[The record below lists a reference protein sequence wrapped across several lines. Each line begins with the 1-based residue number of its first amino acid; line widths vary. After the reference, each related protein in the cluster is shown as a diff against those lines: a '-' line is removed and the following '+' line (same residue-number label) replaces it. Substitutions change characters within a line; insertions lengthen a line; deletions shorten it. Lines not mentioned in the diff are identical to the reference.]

1 MRKNVIAILIG
12 LISII
17 PYIITYV
24 FFNYSISIYLFLIPY
39 FIYQIYK
46 PNTKHEYLN
55 IFLISSFCIFISM
68 FLIIPSLIILKDK
81 YLFSI
86 KTFSSLYKLS
96 IIKNFLISYAFLLI
110 SNYIFY
116 RKKYETN
123 IIILISIFILF
134 ITSFIIKFNNK
145 LDYINYK
152 TIKINDNHTIKLPSN
167 FNRIS
172 DNIYTVDDIKKGSL
186 DYNNSLIKF
195 ITIKYLNNYT
205 LIKKDDISKKDIKQ
219 YKIKKI
225 KEYDNSIVI
234 IGKKGNGYIY
244 YDYYIKDNE
253 NIIYIQFILDH
264 EDNITKKIIDTI
276 K

>member
-68 FLIIPSLIILKDK
+68 FLIIPSLIILKEK

-96 IIKNFLISYAFLLI
+96 IIKNYLISYAFLLI

>member
-68 FLIIPSLIILKDK
+68 FLIIPSLIILKEK

-116 RKKYETN
+116 RKKYEAN

-134 ITSFIIKFNNK
+134 ITGFIIKFNNK

-167 FNRIS
+167 FKRIS

>member
-46 PNTKHEYLN
+46 PNNKHEYLN

-68 FLIIPSLIILKDK
+68 FLIIPSLIILKEK

-134 ITSFIIKFNNK
+134 ITGFIINFNNK

-167 FNRIS
+167 FKRIS

>member
-55 IFLISSFCIFISM
+55 IFLISSFCIFVSM
-68 FLIIPSLIILKDK
+68 FLIIPSLIILKEK

-134 ITSFIIKFNNK
+134 ITGFIIKFNNK

-167 FNRIS
+167 FKRIS

>member
-1 MRKNVIAILIG
+1 MRKNIISTLIG

-17 PYIITYV
+17 PYIIIYV
-24 FFNYSISIYLFLIPY
+24 FFNYSISIYLFVIPY

-46 PNTKHEYLN
+46 PNTKGEYLN
-55 IFLISSFCIFISM
+55 LFLISSFCIFISM
-68 FLIIPSLIILKDK
+68 FFIIPSLIILKEN

-86 KTFSSLYKLS
+86 KTFSSLYKLN
-96 IIKNFLISYAFLLI
+96 IIKNFLISYAFLLV

-116 RKKYETN
+116 RKKYEMN
-123 IIILISIFILF
+123 FIIVILIFILF
-134 ITSFIIKFNNK
+134 ITGFIIKFNNK
-145 LDYINYK
+145 LDYIKYK
-152 TIKINDNHTIKLPSN
+152 TVKINDNHTIKLPSN
-167 FNRIS
+167 FRKIS
-172 DNIYTVDDIKKGSL
+172 DNIYTVDDINEGSL

-195 ITIKYLNNYT
+195 ITIKYLNNHI
-205 LIKKDDISKKDIKQ
+205 LIKKDDISKEDIKQ

-225 KEYDNSIVI
+225 EEHDNSTVI

-253 NIIYIQFILDH
+253 NIIYIQFILEH
-264 EDNITKKIIDTI
+264 EDNITKKIIETI

>member
-68 FLIIPSLIILKDK
+68 FLIIPSLIILKEK

-116 RKKYETN
+116 RKKYEAN
-123 IIILISIFILF
+123 IIILIFIFILF
-134 ITSFIIKFNNK
+134 ITGFIMKFNNK

-167 FNRIS
+167 FKRIS

>member
-68 FLIIPSLIILKDK
+68 FLIIPSLIILKEK

-134 ITSFIIKFNNK
+134 ITGFIINFNNK

-167 FNRIS
+167 FKRIS

-225 KEYDNSIVI
+225 KEYDNLIVI

>member
-55 IFLISSFCIFISM
+55 IFLISSFCIFVSM
-68 FLIIPSLIILKDK
+68 FLIIPSLIILKEK

-134 ITSFIIKFNNK
+134 ITGFIIKFNIK

-167 FNRIS
+167 FKRIS